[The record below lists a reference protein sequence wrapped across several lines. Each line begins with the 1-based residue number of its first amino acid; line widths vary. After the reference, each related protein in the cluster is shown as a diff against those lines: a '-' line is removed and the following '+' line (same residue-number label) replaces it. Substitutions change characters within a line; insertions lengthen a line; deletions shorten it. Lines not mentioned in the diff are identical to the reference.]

1 MPMTNM
7 RSAIPPRTAASS
19 SFSDT
24 LRIGVERMKRLI
36 LPPVGPPGVSEQF
49 GGRSFVVA
57 FYVLL
62 VALTGVIGAV
72 LGAVGRD
79 LTPVSLLGLVE
90 LQPTP
95 LGLALYGVV
104 TVGLALGV
112 PLLLVAYV
120 SQLVDAEQA
129 E

>member
-1 MPMTNM
+1 
-7 RSAIPPRTAASS
+7 
-19 SFSDT
+19 
-24 LRIGVERMKRLI
+24 MKRLI
-36 LPPVGPPGVSEQF
+36 PPPVGPPDVSEQF

-79 LTPVSLLGLVE
+79 LTAVSLLGLVE